1 MSKNAGVRWAWR
13 AAWHGQA
20 GAQQS
25 ATTREAAVQEDHGP
39 EHEAPG
45 DHEYDEAHDTVD
57 AAHTAYVERG
67 PPGRP
72 RLTSLRARSTRSVTT
87 AMTWLTTCRARR
99 SRLRPDLLRPQRE
112 AEGSGCAGPSMR

>member
-1 MSKNAGVRWAWR
+1 MSKIGRCARA

-57 AAHTAYVERG
+57 AAHTAYVSGAHRAGRG
-67 PPGRP
+67 SHHYGPD
-72 RLTSLRARSTRSVTT
+72 
-87 AMTWLTTCRARR
+87 
-99 SRLRPDLLRPQRE
+99 RPDR
-112 AEGSGCAGPSMR
+112 